1 MVSSL
6 QVATVLVIKGMC
18 FVGSVWRD
26 VKNLLNSTT
35 DFIKQ
40 LVNIFTGG
48 ALKLMAMIIISEGIY
63 MNKRVRDANVSKARS
78 SRAQKD

>member
-6 QVATVLVIKGMC
+6 QVATGLVIKGMC

-26 VKNLLNSTT
+26 VKTLLNSTT

-40 LVNIFTGG
+40 LVNLFTGG
-48 ALKLMAMIIISEGIY
+48 ALKLMAIIIS
-63 MNKRVRDANVSKARS
+63 
-78 SRAQKD
+78 